1 MLSNLRLPWKT
12 ELPWNFS
19 LYWIYFLHSGV
30 LRNLRL
36 LWKTEFA
43 LKFFKLGRA
52 AAPPTPASY
61 AYECAA
67 PAGLCELLI
76 AISTQV
82 VTYLRA
88 ATSFDWQRRTM
99 DVDVQAYRS
108 GGSYQDSCNRISS
121 STVLRRQRKVTI
133 ECDSSEVGLGATLL
147 QEGQPVSFASRAL
160 TPTEQ
165 RYAQIEKECL
175 ATVYACQRFNHYILG
190 RNVVT
195 IHSNHKPLETIFKK
209 TLM

>member
-1 MLSNLRLPWKT
+1 
-12 ELPWNFS
+12 
-19 LYWIYFLHSGV
+19 
-30 LRNLRL
+30 
-36 LWKTEFA
+36 
-43 LKFFKLGRA
+43 
-52 AAPPTPASY
+52 
-61 AYECAA
+61 
-67 PAGLCELLI
+67 
-76 AISTQV
+76 
-82 VTYLRA
+82 
-88 ATSFDWQRRTM
+88 M